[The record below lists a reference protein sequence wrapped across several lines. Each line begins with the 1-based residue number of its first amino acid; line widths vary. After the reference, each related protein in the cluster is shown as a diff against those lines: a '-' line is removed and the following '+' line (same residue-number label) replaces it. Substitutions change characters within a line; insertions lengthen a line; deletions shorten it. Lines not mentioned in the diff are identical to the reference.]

1 MASIL
6 TSNAVASKKSQWPLR
21 LRQGASLLLILA
33 LVALV
38 LWLGGKKHFGPQ
50 QYGQLILDGLRG
62 GAIYALIALGLVTI
76 YNVTNVINFAQ
87 GAFVMLGAM
96 VTADLF
102 SRELLPFS
110 PALNLVAAAVLAI
123 LFATLVGVLME
134 RTIIYPVRDASPLT
148 LIIIT
153 VGAYIVIQ
161 GLALV
166 YWGSGG
172 LKLPAFSTFFT
183 DATRDTVYRPFGIII
198 KGQSLW
204 IWATTAAVLV
214 LLYWF
219 FNFTIYGKAFQA
231 SAINRTAARLM
242 GISPSKMSLMA
253 FAVAAA
259 VGAVAGIV
267 LAPVTAPTYD
277 MGLKLGLKGFV
288 AAIVGGLVSAPA
300 AVIGGL
306 LLGVVENVAA
316 GVTKSGLKDIFAFII
331 LILVLLYRPQGILSK
346 GKETEKV

>member
-1 MASIL
+1 MESTI
-6 TSNAVASKKSQWPLR
+6 TTNVATRKRKPSMS
-21 LRQGASLLLILA
+21 LRQGLSVLLLLALLLLIF
-33 LVALV
+33 
-38 LWLGGKKHFGPQ
+38 WLGGKKHFGLR
-50 QYGQLILDGLRG
+50 QYAQLIMDGLRA

-96 VTADLF
+96 ITADLF
-102 SRELLPFS
+102 AHQLLPFA
-110 PALNLVAAAVLAI
+110 PAVNLFAAAVFAI
-123 LFATLVGVLME
+123 LFTTAVGLFIE
-134 RTIIYPVRDASPLT
+134 RVVIAPVRDASPLT

-153 VGAYIVIQ
+153 VGVYIVIQ
-161 GLALV
+161 GLALL
-166 YWGSGG
+166 YWGTGA

-183 DATRDTVYRPFGIII
+183 EATRDKVYRPFGVII

-204 IWATTAAVLV
+204 IWTTTALVMAV
-214 LLYWF
+214 LYWF

-242 GISPSKMSLMA
+242 GISPSKMSLLA
-253 FAVAAA
+253 FVVAAA

-267 LAPVTAPTYD
+267 LAPVTSPTYD

-288 AAIVGGLVSAPA
+288 AAIMGGLVSAPA

-346 GKETEKV
+346 AKETEKV